1 MAEILPKVYYLIRVL
16 SHFLMK
22 NVPYGT
28 FPIDFNV
35 SNLENVP
42 YGTYQIAGLVSEA
55 IDQEWQGDIFGL
67 CKNAIPSGSCERSE
81 RHSEGQ
87 LFLQNQIK

>member
-1 MAEILPKVYYLIRVL
+1 MAEILPKVNCLIRFL

-42 YGTYQIAGLVSEA
+42 YGTYLRSTISEIVVLLGFGKMLFRAGLVSEA
-55 IDQEWQGDIFGL
+55 IDQSRNSYF
-67 CKNAIPSGSCERSE
+67 
-81 RHSEGQ
+81 
-87 LFLQNQIK
+87 FQNL

>member
-16 SHFLMK
+16 SLYLLK

-42 YGTYQIAGLVSEA
+42 YGTYQSGGLVNKA
-55 IDQEWQGDIFGL
+55 ID
-67 CKNAIPSGSCERSE
+67 
-81 RHSEGQ
+81 
-87 LFLQNQIK
+87 